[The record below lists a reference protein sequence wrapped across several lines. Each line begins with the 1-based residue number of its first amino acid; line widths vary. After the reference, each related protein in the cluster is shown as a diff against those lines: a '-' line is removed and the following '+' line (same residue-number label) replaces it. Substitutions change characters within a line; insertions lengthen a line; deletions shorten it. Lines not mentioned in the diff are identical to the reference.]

1 MKLYFIR
8 HGETENNLAKRHSGH
23 SKTVLTEKGILDAKI
38 AREKLKG
45 ISFDKIY
52 TSDLPRTQQT
62 AKVALPD
69 CEFEILPLIKE
80 INVGECTD
88 MPVADC
94 EAKWGDTY
102 KECKANFDYTPFG
115 GENSDMLRARA
126 REFLDLVAQSGYET
140 VAAFSH
146 GAFIKHTF
154 DVVTGAELDKNSIYT
169 SNGGIFIYEFKNE
182 KWRLV
187 KWNV

>member
-8 HGETENNLAKRHSGH
+8 HGQSENNLNKKHSGH
-23 SKTVLTEKGILDAKI
+23 SLTPLTEQGIADGRLAGE
-38 AREKLKG
+38 RLRG
-45 ISFDKIY
+45 VSFDKIY
-52 TSDLPRTQQT
+52 TSDLPRTKQT
-62 AKVALPD
+62 CLAALPD
-69 CEFEILPLIKE
+69 CEFEPLPLIKE
-80 INVGECTD
+80 INVGQCTD

-94 EAKWGDTY
+94 EAKWGDMY

-126 REFLDLVAQSGYET
+126 REFLDLVAQSGFET

-146 GAFIKHTF
+146 GAFIKHTL

-169 SNGGIFIYEFKNE
+169 GNGGIFIYEFKDE